1 LGRAGAA
8 DELDG
13 TDNHGHW
20 RTAKLEVGRAARRE
34 LDPSKLADND
44 EVARILGTE
53 RSVLS
58 VD

>member
-1 LGRAGAA
+1 M
-8 DELDG
+8 
-13 TDNHGHW
+13 DNHGHR
-20 RTAKLEVGRAARRE
+20 RTANPEVGRAARRE